1 MGLDISVI
9 NNNDDEVSFSELER
23 KADLEDNPIAEE
35 VQNERTFDELT
46 DDGNEIDDDD
56 FDEENIDDI
65 DNDIEDSIEEGDD
78 F

>member
-1 MGLDISVI
+1 
-9 NNNDDEVSFSELER
+9 
-23 KADLEDNPIAEE
+23 LEDNPIAEE

>member
-1 MGLDISVI
+1 LGLDISVI

-35 VQNERTFDELT
+35 VQNERSFDDL
-46 DDGNEIDDDD
+46 DDDNEIDNDD

-65 DNDIEDSIEEGDD
+65 DNNIEDSIEEGDD

>member
-35 VQNERTFDELT
+35 VQNESSFDDL
-46 DDGNEIDDDD
+46 DDDNEIDDDD
-56 FDEENIDDI
+56 FDEENLDDI
-65 DNDIEDSIEEGDD
+65 DSDIEDSIEEGDD

>member
-1 MGLDISVI
+1 MILMMIMKI
-9 NNNDDEVSFSELER
+9 
-23 KADLEDNPIAEE
+23 DN
-35 VQNERTFDELT
+35 
-46 DDGNEIDDDD
+46 DD

>member
-35 VQNERTFDELT
+35 VQNERSFDDL
-46 DDGNEIDDDD
+46 DDDNEIDDDD

>member
-35 VQNERTFDELT
+35 VQNERSFDDL
-46 DDGNEIDDDD
+46 DDDNEIDDD

-65 DNDIEDSIEEGDD
+65 DNNIEDSIEEGDD

>member
-35 VQNERTFDELT
+35 VQNERSFDDL
-46 DDGNEIDDDD
+46 DDDNEIDNDD

-65 DNDIEDSIEEGDD
+65 DNNIEDSIEEGDD

>member
-35 VQNERTFDELT
+35 VQNERSFDDL
-46 DDGNEIDDDD
+46 DDDNEIDDD

>member
-35 VQNERTFDELT
+35 VQNERSFDAL
-46 DDGNEIDDDD
+46 DDDNEIDDD

-65 DNDIEDSIEEGDD
+65 DSDIEDSIEEGDD